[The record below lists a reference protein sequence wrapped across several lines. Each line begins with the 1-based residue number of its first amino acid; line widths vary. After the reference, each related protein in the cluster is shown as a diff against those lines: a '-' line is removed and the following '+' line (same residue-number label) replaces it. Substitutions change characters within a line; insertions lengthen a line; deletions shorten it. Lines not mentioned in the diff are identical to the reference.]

1 MIKKIQIGFLKRG
14 VLVMRQ
20 LMNKV
25 IFGALLVGVVQ
36 FGVSI
41 SMIEA
46 SVIDDSRR
54 EQISQQNTK
63 RDQENDRHYAVMQR
77 ANENDQD
84 WNARQVK
91 NNDRH
96 QAYTL
101 ADNLL
106 RDRDT
111 YEMLRHEQILKGFE
125 TQRWANFEE
134 VLAKENQ
141 LHDQI
146 VHQIEIDAEALF
158 LTIN

>member
-1 MIKKIQIGFLKRG
+1 MKKLIKKVIVGA
-14 VLVMRQ
+14 VL
-20 LMNKV
+20 
-25 IFGALLVGVVQ
+25 IGVVQ
-36 FGVSI
+36 FGVSV

-46 SVIDDSRR
+46 SAIDDSRQQ
-54 EQISQQNTK
+54 QISQQNTK
-63 RDQENDRHYAVMQR
+63 RGQEIDRHDSVMKR
-77 ANENDQD
+77 ANESDQD
-84 WNARQVK
+84 WNNRQAIE
-91 NNDRH
+91 NDKH

-111 YEMLRHEQILKGFE
+111 YEMIRHEQVLKGYE

-141 LHDQI
+141 LHDQT

-158 LTIN
+158 LTTN

>member
-1 MIKKIQIGFLKRG
+1 MRLKERGFL
-14 VLVMRQ
+14 LMRK
-20 LMNKV
+20 LINKV
-25 IFGALLVGVVQ
+25 IVGAVLVVVVQ

-46 SVIDDSRR
+46 SAIDDSRQQ
-54 EQISQQNTK
+54 QISQQNTK
-63 RDQENDRHYAVMQR
+63 RDQENNRHYSVMQR
-77 ANENDQD
+77 ANESDQD

-91 NNDRH
+91 DNDSH

-111 YEMLRHEQILKGFE
+111 YEMLRHEQVLKGFE

-146 VHQIEIDAEALF
+146 FHQIEIDAEILF
-158 LTIN
+158 LTAN

>member
-1 MIKKIQIGFLKRG
+1 MSLRRRE
-14 VLVMRQ
+14 VL
-20 LMNKV
+20 LMSKLMKKV
-25 IFGALLVGVVQ
+25 IVGAVLVGVVQ

-41 SMIEA
+41 PMIEA
-46 SVIDDSRR
+46 SAIDDSRQQ
-54 EQISQQNTK
+54 QILQQNTK
-63 RDQENDRHYAVMQR
+63 RDQENDRHYFVMQGT
-77 ANENDQD
+77 NESAQD
-84 WNARQVK
+84 WNDRQVK
-91 NNDRH
+91 ENVRH

-111 YEMLRHEQILKGFE
+111 YEMLRHEQVLKGYE

-134 VLAKENQ
+134 VLAKENR

-158 LTIN
+158 LTTN